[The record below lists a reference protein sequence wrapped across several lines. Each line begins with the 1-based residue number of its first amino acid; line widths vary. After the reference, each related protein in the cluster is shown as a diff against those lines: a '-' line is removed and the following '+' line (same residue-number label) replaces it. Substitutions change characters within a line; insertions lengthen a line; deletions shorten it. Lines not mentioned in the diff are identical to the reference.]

1 MSYRRKKRKSSLSEK
16 NCEHIDNLNDN
27 NEEDVAESLRNLDIN
42 HENFSEDQIDQFMVY
57 FRNCVVSKE
66 KPSLIEKLQ
75 QTKNLRNSILKDDKK
90 DIMEIFPF
98 YFTSPDLVSSVAL
111 FTYIVNEYN

>member
-16 NCEHIDNLNDN
+16 NSGNIDYNNNNDIDEN
-27 NEEDVAESLRNLDIN
+27 DVAESLQNLDISD
-42 HENFSEDQIDQFMVY
+42 ENFSEDQIEQFMVY

-66 KPSLIEKLQ
+66 KPLLIDRLQ
-75 QTKNLRNSILKDDKK
+75 QTKKLRNSILKIDKK

-98 YFTSPDLVSSVAL
+98 YFTSPDLVSSAAL
-111 FTYIVNEYN
+111 FTNRY

>member
-1 MSYRRKKRKSSLSEK
+1 MSYRRKKRKSALSEK
-16 NCEHIDNLNDN
+16 SFGHNDN
-27 NEEDVAESLRNLDIN
+27 HENDVAESLQNLHID

-66 KPSLIEKLQ
+66 KPLLIDQ
-75 QTKNLRNSILKDDKK
+75 MRQTKKLRNRILKEDKK

-98 YFTSPDLVSSVAL
+98 YFTFPDLVSSVAL
-111 FTYIVNEYN
+111 YTDRY